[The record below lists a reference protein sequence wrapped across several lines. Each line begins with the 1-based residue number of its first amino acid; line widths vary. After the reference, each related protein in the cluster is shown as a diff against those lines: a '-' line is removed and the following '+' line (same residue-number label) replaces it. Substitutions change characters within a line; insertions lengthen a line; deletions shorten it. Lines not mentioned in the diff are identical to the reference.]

1 MTVYVRAYT
10 SPTLVLLAYDWGDVP
25 DDFLGFAIERTPGAD
40 GNASMWLPNRI
51 GFDGPP
57 EDGSSLPSNVAP
69 IQKYYWWD
77 ARIDTRDRGSS
88 FTYRVVPV
96 RGTPHAPQL
105 VNAEAA
111 TIIVKVPL
119 VEEHGITTHFNRA
132 VVSSQGFSA
141 AFPHLDTPSQQ
152 KAARA
157 WLANG
162 MEQAVPEFLARAAGK
177 DIEGAIYHLTDD
189 IWVVPAL
196 RHYGGSVSLAYHHK
210 SGDTASD
217 VAIQQLIDAGRP
229 ESAFAAR
236 TRANIM
242 HDKFLVRVG
251 QGDHPEAVLTGSA
264 NFTSE
269 ALSVQANVLHAFE
282 SPPLA
287 KLYVERKRLLDGDP
301 TLAKT
306 AAHQQGWSHPIDM
319 EDARLRVFFPPEPGS
334 ERGSLDA
341 IVDAVKNARSS
352 VLLCA
357 FDPTDADLLKSVFST
372 FDKGKMMLALVNRVP
387 SRPPTGDPERA
398 DVAAKISIL
407 DHHARDHDVM
417 GFDAFSASDTPPAS
431 RPSVRFGPA
440 RIRRSW
446 CACITN
452 SS

>member
-1 MTVYVRAYT
+1 
-10 SPTLVLLAYDWGDVP
+10 
-25 DDFLGFAIERTPGAD
+25 
-40 GNASMWLPNRI
+40 
-51 GFDGPP
+51 
-57 EDGSSLPSNVAP
+57 
-69 IQKYYWWD
+69 
-77 ARIDTRDRGSS
+77 
-88 FTYRVVPV
+88 
-96 RGTPHAPQL
+96 
-105 VNAEAA
+105 
-111 TIIVKVPL
+111 
-119 VEEHGITTHFNRA
+119 
-132 VVSSQGFSA
+132 
-141 AFPHLDTPSQQ
+141 
-152 KAARA
+152 
-157 WLANG
+157 
-162 MEQAVPEFLARAAGK
+162 
-177 DIEGAIYHLTDD
+177 
-189 IWVVPAL
+189 
-196 RHYGGSVSLAYHHK
+196 
-210 SGDTASD
+210 
-217 VAIQQLIDAGRP
+217 
-229 ESAFAAR
+229 
-236 TRANIM
+236 
-242 HDKFLVRVG
+242 
-251 QGDHPEAVLTGSA
+251 
-264 NFTSE
+264 
-269 ALSVQANVLHAFE
+269 
-282 SPPLA
+282 
-287 KLYVERKRLLDGDP
+287 LDGDP